1 MFMGDPLL
9 SIIIVSYNTCEVLRD
24 CLDSVRREAGM
35 PHEVIVIDN
44 ASPDGSAD
52 MVAREFPEA
61 VLVRNADN
69 EGFSPANNTGM
80 KLAGGRYIVLLN
92 PDTVVRPGAVPAW
105 VEAHERVGAS
115 ISGPRLVGRD
125 GRRQESAWRI
135 PGLMDAA
142 LELFMLHHLSKRNR
156 YQAALFAT
164 DFPAGFVS
172 GAAMLVERRLVEA
185 CGGLD
190 PEMFWMEDADLCLR
204 IREAGGTCWY
214 VNGPGI
220 VHVGGESSKRNVDRM
235 IANQLLSRIKFAR
248 KHGSSLNFLLMTL
261 VILLHAG
268 TRAVAFSLVALM
280 RREPRA
286 RAYRKS
292 VTRIFRYL
300 ALNDRRI

>member
-1 MFMGDPLL
+1 MDDPLL
-9 SIIIVSYNTCEVLRD
+9 SIIIVSYNTCEVLRE

-52 MVAREFPEA
+52 MVAREFSEA
-61 VLVRNADN
+61 VLVRNAEN
-69 EGFSPANNTGM
+69 AGFSPANNSGM
-80 KLAGGRYIVLLN
+80 QLARGRYIVLLN
-92 PDTVVRPGAVPAW
+92 PDTLVRPGALPAW
-105 VEAHERVGAS
+105 VEAHERVGAA

-125 GRRQESAWRI
+125 GHLQESAWRI
-135 PGLMDAA
+135 PDLIDAA
-142 LELFMLHHLSKRNR
+142 LELFMLHHLLKRNH
-156 YQAALFAT
+156 YPAAQFGT
-164 DFPAGFVS
+164 DFTAGFVS
-172 GAAMLVERRLVEA
+172 GAAMLAERRLVEG

-204 IREAGGTCWY
+204 IREAGGACWY

-235 IANQLLSRIKFAR
+235 IANQLLSRMKFAR
-248 KHGSSLNFLLMTL
+248 KHGSALSFLGMSL
-261 VILLHAG
+261 VILLHAA
-268 TRAVAFSLVALM
+268 TRAVAFSLLALV